1 MNLKQTQQ
9 SHSHGEQGFTLME
22 TAISLVIMLV
32 VGLGAASLFFYSA
45 TRNTS
50 ARDRQLS
57 MVVAQQQMEKL
68 RAVSF
73 DNLSTAVTNAGGSPK
88 TVTSAGRSY
97 RVTTT
102 IVDTT
107 ATLKTITVKVS
118 SPGAATWTTQNFGGV
133 SLVTQRAKS

>member
-22 TAISLVIMLV
+22 TAISMVIMLV

-68 RAVSF
+68 RSASF
-73 DNLSTAVTNAGGSPK
+73 DNLSTVVTSAGGSPK

-107 ATLKTITVKVS
+107 ATLKTITVTAA
-118 SPGAATWTTQNFGGV
+118 PNGAAAWATQNFGGV